1 MWKGWDPIG
10 DPAVTLTG
18 MTTNTTF
25 NFNDVNK
32 LTVLFFSDE
41 TENRPAFE
49 AHFSSEII
57 TTTST
62 AGTEGT
68 TSEGTTGGST
78 SENSTEDTTE
88 VSTSTAETTETTEVL
103 TSPPETTATTE
114 ISTSSPTDTTTF
126 E

>member
-41 TENRPAFE
+41 SENKKAFE

-57 TTTST
+57 MATT

-68 TSEGTTGGST
+68 TSAGTTGGST
-78 SENSTEDTTE
+78 SSPDATATTGG
-88 VSTSTAETTETTEVL
+88 STSPT
-103 TSPPETTATTE
+103 ETTATTGA
-114 ISTSSPTDTTTF
+114 STSPSNPGSF
-126 E
+126 